1 MIYAWVSVLN
11 SGTLVNIWSMLR
23 SPTLGMLSAF
33 ENSKVYCKLSTR
45 CPMTSRSTP
54 CPPHCCEWTLRA
66 DLSELHQ
73 PSPLVFGFRLGSA
86 SGRQQQ
92 ETGGWKGKTRMP
104 TLLLT
109 NNPNE
114 SFWTTGWRWLCSST
128 ERSSCCW

>member
-1 MIYAWVSVLN
+1 MIYARVSVLN
-11 SGTLVNIWSMLR
+11 SGTLVNIWSALR

-33 ENSKVYCKLSTR
+33 ENSKVYCKPSTR

-54 CPPHCCEWTLRA
+54 CPPHCWEWTLRA

-86 SGRQQQ
+86 SGRRQQ

-104 TLLLT
+104 TPPPHQQSKRVLLDYRLAVVT
-109 NNPNE
+109 
-114 SFWTTGWRWLCSST
+114 FL
-128 ERSSCCW
+128 